1 MSPIALLFITLALC
15 LVMGVPVSFSIGISC
30 LVFLLSN
37 GYPPLCLPWHG
48 MVGGAPTFTRTSLP
62 LFA

>member
-30 LVFLLSN
+30 MVFLLSN
-37 GYPPLCLPWHG
+37 GYPDRKS
-48 MVGGAPTFTRTSLP
+48 VV
-62 LFA
+62 